1 MNIFHSFIVYMEA
14 NIMVQEQVLTKVVVR
29 CTKTGEMVDVLE
41 EEDLSRYPSPQYRQI
56 KHWKNV

>member
-1 MNIFHSFIVYMEA
+1 
-14 NIMVQEQVLTKVVVR
+14 MVQEQVLTKVVVR
-29 CTKTGEMVDVLE
+29 CTKTGAMVDVLE

>member
-1 MNIFHSFIVYMEA
+1 
-14 NIMVQEQVLTKVVVR
+14 MVQEQVLTKVVVR

-41 EEDLSRYPSPQYRQI
+41 EEDLSRYPSPQYKQI